1 MIQITIDEKNL
12 EEVFSNLKV
21 VKDLRDIYQ
30 KNGDEV
36 LYDRFLA
43 EFVGIYGTLV
53 CLDLEDRW
61 QKWQIKHHDE

>member
-36 LYDRFLA
+36 LYGRFLA
-43 EFVGIYGTLV
+43 EFVGIYRTLV

-61 QKWQIKHHDE
+61 QKWQIKHLDE